1 MKDTIDSFIKVDR
14 QLLVLRSESLKD
26 RHWDV
31 LRKKMELP
39 SLDYLVLGQVY
50 DANLKKH
57 ADLIAKIQTQAQ
69 GEMALEEFLKTTAE
83 IWDEY
88 ELELVNYQSKT
99 RLIKGWDDL
108 FTKLGESISSLTS
121 MAMSPYYKVFA
132 DVGKA
137 WEDKV
142 NNLNERFD
150 VWVDVQRRWVYLETI
165 FLGSAEIKFQLPQE
179 HRRFMQIDKDFRD
192 MQREVAKNPK
202 ALAILEID
210 QVLDRLQNLQDMLQK
225 IQKALGD
232 YLEKQRQGFARFYF
246 VGDEDLL
253 ELIGSSKDPAK
264 VQKHFSKM
272 FAGISALEITSE
284 GEGENPVIKVGGM
297 SSQGYLET
305 VMFKNVVNVT
315 EDPKINVWLGKLENE
330 MKTSLAMYAEEALG
344 EIRELW
350 KKTGEAEPEKG
361 FSGDPQGLFDWFA
374 KY

>member
-1 MKDTIDSFIKVDR
+1 MQSGLDSSVQSNKLDVVKESVEGLKNVWNGLSPVRKDLDEIRDTAWNAVQPRKVLGALKKLLEDMDGMSRNLRQYEAWGKLKDTVEKYIKVDR

-26 RHWDV
+26 RHWDN
-31 LRKKMELP
+31 LRKKMDLP

-50 DANLKKH
+50 DANLLKH
-57 ADLIAKIQTQAQ
+57 KDLIAKTQLQAQ
-69 GEMALEEFLKTTAE
+69 GEMALEEFLKTTGE
-83 IWDEY
+83 TWDEY
-88 ELELVNYQSKT
+88 ELEMVNYQSKT

-137 WEDKV
+137 WEDKL

-202 ALAILEID
+202 ALAILDID
-210 QVLDRLQNLQDMLQK
+210 QVLDRLQNLQDMLMK

-253 ELIGSSKDPAK
+253 ELIGSSKDPVK

-272 FAGISALEITSE
+272 FAGISALE
-284 GEGENPVIKVGGM
+284 VRQR
-297 SSQGYLET
+297 SSLLKARQ
-305 VMFKNVVNVT
+305 
-315 EDPKINVWLGKLENE
+315 
-330 MKTSLAMYAEEALG
+330 
-344 EIRELW
+344 
-350 KKTGEAEPEKG
+350 
-361 FSGDPQGLFDWFA
+361 
-374 KY
+374 